1 MTNEQRNILNFIM
14 ENKKVIE
21 EIINTLPKEKL
32 AKDLEFG
39 DQKSTRLNSSH

>member
-21 EIINTLPKEKL
+21 EIINTSPKDKL
-32 AKDLEFG
+32 HIA
-39 DQKSTRLNSSH
+39 RAIA